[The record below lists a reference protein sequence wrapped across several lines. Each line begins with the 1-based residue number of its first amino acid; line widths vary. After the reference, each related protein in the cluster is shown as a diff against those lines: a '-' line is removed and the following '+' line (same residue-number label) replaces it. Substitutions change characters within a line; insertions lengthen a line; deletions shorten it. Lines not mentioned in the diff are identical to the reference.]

1 MKKKQTKPLIRP
13 SSSHPNSYKSSQ
25 PAAKD
30 STLNIQA
37 PIQDVQTEQIKHK
50 NEQLEKELKQIKLKL
65 EQSENELNKR
75 KVKDNSSK

>member
-1 MKKKQTKPLIRP
+1 LKTLQANQEQAINMKKKQTKPLIRP

-37 PIQDVQTEQIKHK
+37 SILDVQTE
-50 NEQLEKELKQIKLKL
+50 
-65 EQSENELNKR
+65 
-75 KVKDNSSK
+75 